1 MRSTGKRFLPALAWA
16 TDTIRGFESPLG
28 MEVLSTVDWLL
39 QRCGRAATAEDV
51 WDGIRHWGSGQ
62 KRKARI
68 FDDRV
73 VGIALERLS
82 TR

>member
-1 MRSTGKRFLPALAWA
+1 
-16 TDTIRGFESPLG
+16 

-39 QRCGRAATAEDV
+39 QRRGRAATVDDV
-51 WDGIRHWGSGQ
+51 RDAIRHWGPGQ

-68 FDDRV
+68 FDDRL
-73 VGIALERLS
+73 VGIALERLT